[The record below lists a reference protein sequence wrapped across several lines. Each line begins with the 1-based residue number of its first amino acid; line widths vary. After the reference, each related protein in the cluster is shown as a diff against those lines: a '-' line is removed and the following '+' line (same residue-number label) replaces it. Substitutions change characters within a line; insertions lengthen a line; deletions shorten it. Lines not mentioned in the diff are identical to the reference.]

1 MREIEIF
8 VPQSG
13 EIAVVQRVFL
23 ISFGN
28 GVQLQQSGLP
38 QEDGFYLEE
47 VVAMMVYGSQRQ
59 MVSPLLERVAV
70 DSEPVVARQGHEV
83 GVLPIA
89 VTLLYA
95 RLYCIGFLRK
105 ALGLQGAHPTVHG
118 EAGERWDN
126 LVAGRILVDAQQ
138 FLIMFRYVFGDV
150 ELQLHEGLAFRV
162 LGFYID
168 GSANVQDDVVV
179 AFILIMSVHI
189 PVACL
194 VVNLHVS
201 HP

>member
-1 MREIEIF
+1 M
-8 VPQSG
+8 
-13 EIAVVQRVFL
+13 
-23 ISFGN
+23 
-28 GVQLQQSGLP
+28 
-38 QEDGFYLEE
+38 
-47 VVAMMVYGSQRQ
+47 
-59 MVSPLLERVAV
+59 
-70 DSEPVVARQGHEV
+70 
-83 GVLPIA
+83 
-89 VTLLYA
+89 
-95 RLYCIGFLRK
+95 
-105 ALGLQGAHPTVHG
+105 HG
-118 EAGERWDN
+118 EAGERWDD

-138 FLIMFRYVFGDV
+138 FLIMLRYVFGDV
-150 ELQLHEGLAFRV
+150 ELQLHEGLALRV